1 MREYELVLVLNPE
14 LDDTASTELVN
25 KIKGWITDGGG
36 EVAKVDVW
44 GQRKLAYQIRKQSE
58 GVYYLLH
65 VKMDPKF
72 GITLERN
79 LRFAEPVMRFLVIA
93 K

>member
-1 MREYELVLVLNPE
+1 MREYELVLVLNPD
-14 LDDTASTELVN
+14 LDDTAATELVN

-36 EVAKVDVW
+36 ELAKVDVW
-44 GQRKLAYQIRKQSE
+44 GRRKLAYLIRKQSE

-65 VKMDPKF
+65 INMDPKF

-79 LRFAEPVMRFLVIA
+79 LRFAEPVMRFLIIA